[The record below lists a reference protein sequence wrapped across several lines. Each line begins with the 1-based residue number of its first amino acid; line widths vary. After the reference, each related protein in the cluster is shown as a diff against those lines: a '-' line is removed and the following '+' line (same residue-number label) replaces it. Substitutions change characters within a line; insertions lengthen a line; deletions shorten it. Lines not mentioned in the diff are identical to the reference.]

1 MERRPVTAS
10 ERTQVKIAIIGII
23 VFAAALMGPGAI
35 DRLLTGW
42 GF

>member
-1 MERRPVTAS
+1 MTAS
-10 ERTQVKIAIIGII
+10 ERTQIKIGIIGII
-23 VFAAALMGPGAI
+23 VFGAALMGPGAI